1 MNAIRQQAH
10 ALFNEG
16 DAEGALQILKQALQQ
31 HPNDASLVL
40 SLAQLTFQSGH
51 LQEAEQLLAQLS
63 EADQSTQ
70 EARSLAAL
78 FQFSRIV
85 MDAPEQA
92 ALVAKLKQDPHH
104 LESFYQL
111 AAYLMLH
118 HQIEPALKC
127 LLESIQIDKND
138 HNGRAQKLLL
148 DIFTLL
154 QSDHPQLVNHYRRQL
169 QSLLN

>member
-1 MNAIRQQAH
+1 MNTVRQQAH

-16 DAEGALQILKQALQQ
+16 DAEGALQLLKQALQQ
-31 HPNDASLVL
+31 QPNDASLVL
-40 SLAQLTFQSGH
+40 GLAQLTFQSGNLH
-51 LQEAEQLLAQLS
+51 EAEQLLTQFP
-63 EADQSTQ
+63 ETDQASS

-85 MDAPEQA
+85 MDAPEQT
-92 ALVAKLKQDPHH
+92 ALVAKLQQDPHH
-104 LESFYQL
+104 LESLYQL

-138 HNGRAQKLLL
+138 HHGRAQKLLL

>member
-1 MNAIRQQAH
+1 MDTVRQQAH
-10 ALFNEG
+10 TLFNEG
-16 DAEGALQILKQALQQ
+16 DTEGALQLLKQALQQ
-31 HPNDASLVL
+31 HPNDISLVL
-40 SLAQLTFQSGH
+40 GLAQLTFQSGH
-51 LQEAEQLLAQLS
+51 LQEAEQLLAQLPA
-63 EADQSTQ
+63 ADQASG

-92 ALVAKLKQDPHH
+92 TLVAKLQQDPRH
-104 LESFYQL
+104 LESLYQL

-138 HNGRAQKLLL
+138 HNSRAQKLLL